1 MNSKDHVVRLAAL
14 ERELNH
20 MTDAEMTALIDGLE
34 PQARHYIAGVAGS
47 ADGDPV
53 DIVALRAAMRRSRM
67 KGGPDRVA
75 AVITDRCLNDCIEA
89 LGENAD
95 FPSEED
101 LAAALP
107 GVVKTHGIATTRV
120 MMAAV
125 ALGEAPASK
134 AIIKTL
140 KTLSLL
146 QPVGTTA
153 TA

>member
-1 MNSKDHVVRLAAL
+1 MNSKDHVLRLAAL
-14 ERELNH
+14 EREFTHL
-20 MTDAEMTALIDGLE
+20 TDDEMTVLIEKLE

-47 ADGDPV
+47 ADEGPV
-53 DIVALRAAMRRSRM
+53 DVGGLRGAMRRGRM
-67 KGGPDRVA
+67 KGVPERVA
-75 AVITDRCLNDCIEA
+75 AVLTDKCLNDCIEA

-107 GVVKTHGIATTRV
+107 SVVRTHGVAPTRI

-125 ALGEAPASK
+125 VLGEAPAAK

-140 KTLSLL
+140 KTLPLL
-146 QPVGTTA
+146 QPA
-153 TA
+153 TAHA